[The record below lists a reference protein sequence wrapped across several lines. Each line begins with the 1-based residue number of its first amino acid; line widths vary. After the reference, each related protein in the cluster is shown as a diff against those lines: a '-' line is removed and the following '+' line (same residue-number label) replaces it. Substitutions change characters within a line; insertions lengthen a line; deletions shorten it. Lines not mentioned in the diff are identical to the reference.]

1 MGCGISQHGEGTFD
15 EARYNMV
22 GRQMHYNSS
31 NGRYDG
37 QYVRSRTSSSRNQGY
52 GRDEENPEVTAEQT
66 ATRLLLHGNALVEK
80 ANFTEAIEAYSKA
93 LLYKEDLERVYL
105 ERGLAY
111 YKVKEYAKATEDLT
125 TAIRLGTYVQM
136 AYFVRA
142 TIYKEQGELNSAL
155 DDLTNVVKAY
165 PEHVEAYQLRSTIY
179 QKLGDME
186 KSLADLEKAG
196 LIEENRYC
204 VICLENPRETRLH
217 PCLHASLCTKCAT
230 GLCKQNMGCPLCG
243 AAIEHVEFG
252 KFDSTFAFDDA
263 CKMSCKVGKPKQ
275 DKLTVPEG
283 AVQIY

>member
-1 MGCGISQHGEGTFD
+1 
-15 EARYNMV
+15 MV
-22 GRQMHYNSS
+22 GRQLNYSSS
-31 NGRYDG
+31 NGRLDG
-37 QYVRSRTSSSRNQGY
+37 QYVRSRTSSSRHQSY
-52 GRDEENPEVTAEQT
+52 KDEENPEVTAEQT

-80 ANFTEAIEAYSKA
+80 SNFTEAIEAYSKA

-111 YKVKEYAKATEDLT
+111 YKLKEQAKAIEDLT
-125 TAIRLGTYVQM
+125 TAIKLGTYVQM

-142 TIYKEQGELNSAL
+142 SIYKEQGELNSAL
-155 DDLTNVVKAY
+155 EDLTQVIKAY

-204 VICLENPRETRLH
+204 VICLENYRETRLH
-217 PCLHASLCTKCAT
+217 PCQHAVLCTKCAT
-230 GLCKQNMGCPLCG
+230 GLCKQSMGCPLCG

-252 KFDSTFAFDDA
+252 KFDNTFAFDEA
-263 CKMSCKVGKPKQ
+263 NKIKPKQ
-275 DKLTVPEG
+275 QCNECTSCCAVPEG

>member
-1 MGCGISQHGEGTFD
+1 MGCGISQHGESAFED
-15 EARYNMV
+15 ARYNMS
-22 GRQMHYNSS
+22 GRQVHYNSA
-31 NGRYDG
+31 GRLDG
-37 QYVRSRTSSSRNQGY
+37 HYVRTRTTSSYRQ
-52 GRDEENPEVTAEQT
+52 RDEENPAVTAEQT

-80 ANFTEAIEAYSKA
+80 SNFTEAIEAYSKA

-111 YKVKEYAKATEDLT
+111 YKLKELGKAVEDLT
-125 TAIRLGTYVQM
+125 VAIKLGTYLQM

-142 TIYKEQGELNSAL
+142 TIYKEQGELNDAL
-155 DDLTNVVKAY
+155 SDLTVLVEKY
-165 PEHVEAYQLRSTIY
+165 PEHIEAYQLRSSIY

-204 VICLENPRETRLH
+204 VVCLENHRETRLH
-217 PCLHASLCTKCAT
+217 PCLHAVLCTKCAT

-252 KFDSTFAFDDA
+252 KFDSTFAFDE
-263 CKMSCKVGKPKQ
+263 KNKLSKLSHKPKT
-275 DKLTVPEG
+275 KENLTVPEG
-283 AVQIY
+283 AVSIY